1 MWPGRRRLLVGLL
14 SLSASTWHPP
24 PPRGGQNHILGS
36 ATTHSNCIIMFG
48 SLIQALFIAPLR
60 LGSSSAATHAHD
72 ACGFHL
78 PLKLKPKSY
87 NIVTRS
93 TCMITSPKV
102 HSLCNALSRL
112 DMVRNIDL
120 PEALVFYGIESMME
134 PIHEIDTDD
143 TTHQFV
149 PCTLRPGIVRLIN
162 ECGEVGTA
170 ALLIC
175 EEFDEDC
182 LKRTFQKAY
191 ERVSCSSKDK
201 LQLRKSSGN
210 DPAVQ
215 FRCLNSVFES
225 ELDDEYDNNLELYN
239 LEAVG
244 RSPSPAF
251 LLDSLRSVSIDPR
264 GFGGSSGFGRGQWI
278 EPRRCPMPA
287 RTVVFVAGDW
297 ISPQK
302 GQHISEEERK
312 NHVKDRCTAARLAG
326 CRVIYV
332 EHIPNPTPQ
341 KIATTILD
349 DLPTMALCDA
359 VIDTFGND
367 NPRDLQSITL
377 DAIST
382 PGDFWLNPPS
392 PRDDMGNAVSVD
404 EIVELFR
411 SERVESKTAS
421 KNANDEDAV
430 AGNDN
435 DMSEEEMKAI
445 LADLDG

>member
-1 MWPGRRRLLVGLL
+1 VRPSAR
-14 SLSASTWHPP
+14 ASTTIGGWWAYYLHLHLPSTHF
-24 PPRGGQNHILGS
+24 PRPRAAAKTTTS
-36 ATTHSNCIIMFG
+36 ARQPRTAIVIIMFG
-48 SLIQALFIAPLR
+48 SLIQALFIALLH
-60 LGSSSAATHAHD
+60 LGSSSAAAHAHD

-78 PLKLKPKSY
+78 PSKLKSFT
-87 NIVTRS
+87 IVTRS
-93 TCMITSPKV
+93 TCMITSPNV
-102 HSLCNALSRL
+102 PTLCNTLSRL

-120 PEALVFYGIESMME
+120 PEALVFYGMESMME
-134 PIHEIDTDD
+134 PMHEIDTDD
-143 TTHQFV
+143 TTHHYV
-149 PCTLRPGIVRLIN
+149 PCKLRPGIVRLIN
-162 ECGEVGTA
+162 ECSEVGTA
-170 ALLIC
+170 ALLLC
-175 EEFDEDC
+175 EDFDEDC
-182 LKRTFQKAY
+182 LQRTFQKAY
-191 ERVSCSSKDK
+191 ERVSCRINDK
-201 LQLRKSSGN
+201 LLQLRKSSGN

-225 ELDDEYDNNLELYN
+225 ELDDEYDNNLEMYN
-239 LEAVG
+239 LNAFG

-302 GQHISEEERK
+302 GQHISEVERK

-411 SERVESKTAS
+411 SERVES
-421 KNANDEDAV
+421 
-430 AGNDN
+430 
-435 DMSEEEMKAI
+435 
-445 LADLDG
+445 